1 MNHKDSFLPE
11 VAKGVCD
18 RSPRANRFCRLSRE
32 AIRRRAGHLLAILA
46 ALIPGAALQ
55 AGGLYL
61 YEIGTRDAGLASA
74 GWAARADDAG
84 TLATN
89 PAGLARLTRPE
100 FIVGAQPLYLDLE
113 FDPDENT
120 TVSGSD
126 GGPASWI
133 PSGGLFYARPVD
145 DRWAWGV
152 GVYGN
157 FGLGIDY
164 GTGWVGRY
172 YVDEVTLQALAFQP
186 TLSYR
191 ISDRWSIGAGIVGL
205 YGVLDQR
212 ARVRNL
218 EPGTPDG
225 RLKIDDEQFEITGN
239 FGLLFEPATST
250 RFGLQ
255 YLMETK
261 LEFEDNPRFTGIGP
275 LLSQVLENA
284 GLVGAELGLDLTYP
298 NRLILS
304 GYHEV
309 NDLWAVMGNVGWD
322 QWSEFGKV
330 DVLVAG
336 EDTTTLTFDRN
347 YEDTWHAAVGAEY
360 RRSDRWRFSGGIA
373 YDSSPVKDRYR
384 TPDMPV
390 GEAWR
395 FGVGAEYRVRDDL
408 TISGTYALV
417 WSGDLD
423 MDVNRGPFAGR
434 VSGEYRDTA
443 IHALGLIFNWKY
455 GGR

>member
-1 MNHKDSFLPE
+1 M
-11 VAKGVCD
+11 VALAVVSPGVT
-18 RSPRANRFCRLSRE
+18 A
-32 AIRRRAGHLLAILA
+32 H
-46 ALIPGAALQ
+46 

-74 GWAARADDAG
+74 GWAARAADAG
-84 TLATN
+84 TIATN
-89 PAGLARLTRPE
+89 PAGLARLKQPQLV
-100 FIVGAQPLYLDLE
+100 VGAQPLYLDLE

-120 TVSGSD
+120 SVSGSD
-126 GGPASWI
+126 GDPADWI
-133 PSGGLFYARPVD
+133 PSGGLFYARPVND
-145 DRWAWGV
+145 KWAWGL

-157 FGLGIDY
+157 FGLGLDY

-186 TLSYR
+186 TMSYR
-191 ISDRWSIGAGIVGL
+191 ISDHWSVGAGIVGL
-205 YGVLDQR
+205 YAVFDQR

-218 EPGTPDG
+218 TPGETDG
-225 RLKIDDEQFEITGN
+225 RLKINDEQFEVTGN
-239 FGLLFEPATST
+239 FGVLYEPTSAT
-250 RFGLQ
+250 RLGLQ

-275 LLSQVLENA
+275 ILSQVLEQT

-304 GYHEV
+304 GYHEL
-309 NDLWAVMGNVGWD
+309 NDRWALMGNVGWD

-330 DVLVAG
+330 DVLVAA
-336 EDTTTLTFDRN
+336 EDETTLTFDRN
-347 YEDTWHAAVGAEY
+347 YDDTWHAAAGAEY
-360 RRSDRWRFSGGIA
+360 QASDRWRFSGGVA

-384 TPDMPV
+384 TPDLPV

-395 FGVGAEYRVRDDL
+395 FGVGAEYRLREGL
-408 TISGTYALV
+408 TVSGTYALV

-423 MDVNRGPFAGR
+423 MDVDRGPLAGR
-434 VSGEYRDTA
+434 VSGTYTDTA
-443 IHALGLIFNWKY
+443 IHAFGLVFNWQY

>member
-1 MNHKDSFLPE
+1 MMMSDRNSVFLE
-11 VAKGVCD
+11 TAQWLCSWMD
-18 RSPRANRFCRLSRE
+18 RVHSVCRLCRE
-32 AIRRRAGHLLAILA
+32 TVRRQVGFLLAILA
-46 ALIPGAALQ
+46 IGTPAGASQ

-74 GWAARADDAG
+74 GWAARAADAG

-89 PAGLARLTRPE
+89 PAGLARLTQPE
-100 FIVGAQPLYLDLE
+100 LIVGAQPLYLDLK

-120 TVSGSD
+120 TVAGSD
-126 GGPASWI
+126 GDPASWI
-133 PSGGLFYARPVD
+133 PSGGLFYARPVN

-164 GTGWVGRY
+164 GTDWVGRY

-191 ISDRWSIGAGIVGL
+191 INERWSIGAGIVGL
-205 YGVLDQR
+205 YGVFDQR
-212 ARVRNL
+212 SRIRNL

-239 FGLLFEPATST
+239 FGLLYEPAAGT

-261 LEFEDNPRFTGIGP
+261 LEFEDNPKFTGIGP

-304 GYHEV
+304 GYHELD
-309 NDLWAVMGNVGWD
+309 NRWAVMGNLGWD

-336 EDTTTLTFDRN
+336 EDTTSLTFDRN

-360 RRSDRWRFSGGIA
+360 RRSAQWRFTGGIA

-395 FGVGAEYRVRDDL
+395 FGVGAEYRLREGL
-408 TISGTYALV
+408 TISGTYALI

-423 MDVNRGPFAGR
+423 MDVDRGPFAGR
-434 VSGEYRDTA
+434 VSGKYSDTA
-443 IHALGLIFNWKY
+443 IHALGLVFNWKY
-455 GGR
+455 